1 MTALATAC
9 VVLGSNASALL
20 DGLAYRVP
28 KRHVETAASTENAWK
43 IRTWAMGLPIR
54 VVWCA
59 FAKPGGAESHA
70 I

>member
-1 MTALATAC
+1 MTALATVC

-20 DGLAYRVP
+20 DGLAYPVP
-28 KRHVETAASTENAWK
+28 KRHAEMAASMENAWK
-43 IRTWAMGLPIR
+43 IRTWVTVLPIL

-59 FAKPGGAESHA
+59 FARPGGAESRA